1 MCLKLGKQGLC
12 AGSSLCVV
20 APLTVLSVGRLNLVV
35 SIYSGQPLLVP
46 HIEEFLGVNA
56 GTRGSMASNYAAADI
71 SSVSV
76 DGILGMW
83 HARGLNQ
90 YRENT
95 IENESF
101 MFEKTAAGVVR
112 ERNMHVYC
120 VYR

>member
-35 SIYSGQPLLVP
+35 SVYSGQPQLVH
-46 HIEEFLGVNA
+46 HIATFLGVNA
-56 GTRGSMASNYAAADI
+56 GTRGSIAGSAGAVDL
-71 SSVSV
+71 STVSV

-90 YRENT
+90 YRQNT

-101 MFEKTAAGVVR
+101 LFEKTAAGVVR
-112 ERNMHVYC
+112 GRSMHMYC
-120 VYR
+120 DYR